1 MVAAITS
8 QDLALDACA
17 AGENYSICEGAFEGP
32 EKLMEIWF
40 SPSAERVMAHQH
52 VTKDRGLF
60 SVPRAVWENMLAIVK
75 CTVLNVIKHDHVHA
89 YLLSESSMFVY
100 PHKMII
106 KTCGTTTPLLSVPRI
121 LAIAKEYC
129 AFQKVWRV
137 FYSRK
142 AFMFPERQVAPH
154 TSWEEEV
161 EFLDRYFDDGSAYKI
176 GNVQGDHWHLY
187 MTREA
192 NDDEGSDDVLHERGQ
207 PFQPHLDREMHE
219 QAILDSGY
227 CTPNRSSDD
236 ECDDF
241 KVSPFGIR
249 SLGVEDQ
256 TVEIL
261 MTKLNPKNMERFYQ
275 QAGAPTGIEGGR
287 NVDRMT
293 GIDKLYPSADIDSFL
308 FEPCGYSSNGLWQDR
323 YFTFHVTPE
332 PECSYAS
339 FETNIPVSA
348 SHPAAHKDE
357 DPIDQLVR
365 QVIHIFDPA
374 CFTVTFFSS
383 HIPDG
388 HRHRR
393 MIRAMSEKK
402 GYNRTDRI
410 LYEFDGYD
418 LVYGHYVKK

>member
-1 MVAAITS
+1 MVVAISS
-8 QDLALDACA
+8 QELNSNACSI
-17 AGENYSICEGAFEGP
+17 GENYSICEGAFEGP
-32 EKLMEIWF
+32 EKLLEIWF
-40 SPSAERVMAHQH
+40 SPSSDRVKEHQQ
-52 VTKDRGLF
+52 VAKDRGLLA
-60 SVPRAVWENMLAIVK
+60 VPRPIWEQMLAIVK
-75 CTVLNVIKHDHVHA
+75 CTVLNVIKHDQVHA

-106 KTCGTTTPLLSVPRI
+106 KTCGTTTLLLSLPRI
-121 LAIAKEYC
+121 LDIAKEAC
-129 AFQKVWRV
+129 GFQKVWRV

-142 AFMFPERQVAPH
+142 AFMFPDRQLEPH
-154 TSWEEEV
+154 TSWESEV
-161 EFLDRYFDDGSAYKI
+161 AYLDRYFDDGSAYKI

-187 MTREA
+187 MSQCEE
-192 NDDEGSDDVLHERGQ
+192 DEEDVLHETGL
-207 PFQPHLDREMHE
+207 PVMPHVNRELRE
-219 QAILDSGY
+219 ENILDSG
-227 CTPNRSSDD
+227 CTTPNRSDD
-236 ECDDF
+236 EDDL

-249 SLGVEDQ
+249 TGLGKGIEDQ

-275 QAGAPTGIEGGR
+275 QPGSPVGIEGGKL
-287 NVDRMT
+287 VDKIT
-293 GIDKLYPSADIDSFL
+293 GIGQLYPSADIDSYL

-348 SHPAAHKDE
+348 SHPLNQADG

-365 QVIHIFDPA
+365 QVIDIFDPG
-374 CFTVTFFSS
+374 CFTVTFFTS
-383 HIPDG
+383 HVPDG
-388 HRHRR
+388 HRHQR

-402 GYNRTDRI
+402 GYTRSDRI

-418 LVYGHYVKK
+418 LVYGHYIKK